1 MFCAGTGAALVSFQH
16 SRGLRVSDECDEVT
30 WRALVEATWKLGDRL
45 LVLTSPNLR
54 GDDVVDLQSRLARLG
69 FDSGRIDGIF
79 GPLTAKALADFQ
91 SNLGLTDD
99 GVCGHDTIRMLDRVM
114 GQTGHGP
121 GVAAVRERER
131 LRQTPLDLASL
142 RIAVGQF
149 GGLGAIMRSISRD
162 LRARGAHVLALD
174 EPDPII
180 QARTANKFGA
190 NVFIGLEAAAG
201 EATVVHYYRVPTF
214 ESVGGHTLADSLT
227 AELRTAGI
235 AVDTPAGVRI
245 PVLRETKMPAV
256 LCVVAPVRAAVD
268 AAAAIGPATAH
279 ALEQWLSVWTLTR

>member
-99 GVCGHDTIRMLDRVM
+99 G
-114 GQTGHGP
+114 
-121 GVAAVRERER
+121 AVSY
-131 LRQTPLDLASL
+131 TH
-142 RIAVGQF
+142 
-149 GGLGAIMRSISRD
+149 
-162 LRARGAHVLALD
+162 LRAH
-174 EPDPII
+174 
-180 QARTANKFGA
+180 
-190 NVFIGLEAAAG
+190 
-201 EATVVHYYRVPTF
+201 
-214 ESVGGHTLADSLT
+214 
-227 AELRTAGI
+227 
-235 AVDTPAGVRI
+235 
-245 PVLRETKMPAV
+245 ET
-256 LCVVAPVRAAVD
+256 
-268 AAAAIGPATAH
+268 
-279 ALEQWLSVWTLTR
+279 